1 MEEALIRPIH
11 PRGSAVRAF
20 VVPSDAGPGRGWGEV
35 GGFLLHGTFVCPVHL
50 APGGGHRVVL
60 FEAIF
65 LSLHLAWEV
74 TRRVSPPL
82 ASYVKRMAC
91 LGGRSPAGASS

>member
-1 MEEALIRPIH
+1 M
-11 PRGSAVRAF
+11 
-20 VVPSDAGPGRGWGEV
+20 
-35 GGFLLHGTFVCPVHL
+35 
-50 APGGGHRVVL
+50 L